1 MIKNESSIHLNKLS
15 HNNSNNNQIK
25 QMDDNAIIHK
35 GVLFFFKYSSLCFV
49 IGEENISI
57 SDSEPLAPAILL
69 DVSLNEQKQLLGEL
83 SFVLV

>member
-1 MIKNESSIHLNKLS
+1 MNGFTRTPSSAISLNQQSKN
-15 HNNSNNNQIK
+15 
-25 QMDDNAIIHK
+25 D
-35 GVLFFFKYSSLCFV
+35 LFHTNDENDIMTH
-49 IGEENISI
+49 IGCEENISI

>member
-1 MIKNESSIHLNKLS
+1 
-15 HNNSNNNQIK
+15 
-25 QMDDNAIIHK
+25 
-35 GVLFFFKYSSLCFV
+35 
-49 IGEENISI
+49 EENISI